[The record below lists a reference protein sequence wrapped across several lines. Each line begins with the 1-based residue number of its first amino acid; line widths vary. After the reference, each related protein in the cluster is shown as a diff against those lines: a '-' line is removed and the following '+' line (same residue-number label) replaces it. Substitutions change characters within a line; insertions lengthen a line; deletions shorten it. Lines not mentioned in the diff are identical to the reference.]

1 MLKVFGHL
9 SPDTDTVGSAIVWA
23 WYLQEKCGLEASP
36 FILGELNSETRFVL
50 ERFDI
55 SPPPLLPDIT
65 EQDQVTI
72 VDTNN
77 PQELPGNISDATIV
91 EIIDHHKL
99 IGGLSTKV
107 PPRVTIRPLA
117 CTATI
122 IYDLMGLRAN
132 DLPHSIV
139 GLMLSAILSDA
150 LAFRSPTTT
159 SHDQEVARTL
169 ANALKVSIDD
179 LADKLFKA
187 KSDTSCFSDKELI
200 MMDSKKYA
208 VGDTNIRVSVLETTT
223 PDTVLA
229 RQAGIIEAIAD
240 CVENESDVD
249 DVLFF
254 IVDILKGEATVFTYN
269 DWTKRIISTSFSV
282 STNANTVTLPEVV
295 SRKRQILPALAG

>member
-9 SPDTDTVGSAIVWA
+9 SPDTDTVSSAIVWA
-23 WYLQEKCGLEASP
+23 WYLQEIRGQEASP

-50 ERFDI
+50 ERFDV
-55 SPPPLLPDIT
+55 STPSFLPDLT
-65 EQDQVTI
+65 EQDQVAI

-77 PQELPGNISDATIV
+77 PQELPENISDITIV

-99 IGGLSTKV
+99 IGGLTTKT

-117 CTATI
+117 STATI
-122 IYDLMGLRAN
+122 IYDLMDLPVN

-187 KSDTSCFSDKELI
+187 KSDISGFSDKELI

-229 RQAGIIEAIAD
+229 RQTGIIEAITD

-254 IVDILKGEATVFTYN
+254 IVDILKGEATVLTYN
-269 DWTKRIISTSFSV
+269 DRTKRIISTSFSV
-282 STNANTVTLPEVV
+282 STDANTVTLPGIV
-295 SRKRQILPALAG
+295 SRKKQILPILTG